1 MGGGGA
7 AHHALK
13 RIPRIKFPNR
23 HQKPSGSFLVPTSLS
38 SISLLFLSNFRIIIY
53 LVLFL
58 RYQLFQ
64 LIIAIVS
71 RVYIYIYCD
80 VVLLYADSI
89 QNKLALQC
97 LFCSKI
103 PFTSMFSP
111 SGIPTS
117 D

>member
-1 MGGGGA
+1 MGGGGV
-7 AHHALK
+7 HHALK

-53 LVLFL
+53 LLLFL
-58 RYQLFQ
+58 HYQLFQ

-71 RVYIYIYCD
+71 RVYIYCD

-89 QNKLALQC
+89 LNKLALQC
-97 LFCSKI
+97 SFCSKI
-103 PFTSMFSP
+103 PFTSQ
-111 SGIPTS
+111 SGIPT
-117 D
+117 